1 MDNKIYRVDP
11 RMIPPVAL
19 AMGFGIFLLVLEGAT
34 QKGLLLLLLLSPFF
48 YLGAEILARKIVVG
62 TAGITISKFLRSV
75 SLEWS
80 DVQSLDAVR
89 SGSKLFLILQREE
102 GGPVIITNTIRPFP
116 DLVSSLVAAV
126 PTEKISSPVH
136 ELLTDAPAK
145 FGPVIQ
151 AWLVCLVFVALVMG
165 KLLGYG
171 Q

>member
-1 MDNKIYRVDP
+1 MDGKIYRVDS
-11 RMIPPVAL
+11 RMIIPVVL
-19 AMGFGIFLLVLEGAT
+19 AMSFAAFLLILERTSQRA
-34 QKGLLLLLLLSPFF
+34 LLMLLLLSPFF
-48 YLGAEILARKIVVG
+48 YLGAEILARKIVVR
-62 TAGITISKFLRSV
+62 TTGITISKFLRSV
-75 SLEWS
+75 SMEWS
-80 DVQSLDAVR
+80 EIQSLDAVR

-116 DLVSSLVAAV
+116 ELVSSLVAAV
-126 PTEKISSPVH
+126 PAEKVSSPVH

-151 AWLVCLVFVALVMG
+151 AWLVCAVFIALVVG